1 MQEEDCMA
9 LDALIRQLEAQ
20 AEAECASASPPEC
33 HGDMVQAMMDRY
45 LRAA

>member
-1 MQEEDCMA
+1 MQDEDCMA

-20 AEAECASASPPEC
+20 AEAECEY